1 LSRHNEVLTQL
12 EEQTRQNAIQQATNT
27 QALAQ
32 LTEDVASLTDV
43 VTNAIEIIESDR
55 EAFREEIRRIWE
67 YLLKPNGH
75 HVL

>member
-1 LSRHNEVLTQL
+1 MLTQL
-12 EEQTRQNAIQQATNT
+12 EEQARQNAIQQATNT

-67 YLLKPNGH
+67 YLLKSNGH
-75 HVL
+75 GGV